1 MDKGILAKGNQTIR
15 SGSLGNQ
22 KKVTRTRKTKT
33 QTTRQK
39 ETENPI
45 HATLTAEFNP
55 IFQELLDWMTEVQF
69 LAVQLQSMAANDKK
83 REKLET
89 ALEWRLTQIK
99 VRSGAIVEQVFEL
112 TPD

>member
-1 MDKGILAKGNQTIR
+1 MDKNKKLRKQIASIEK
-15 SGSLGNQ
+15 Q

-39 ETENPI
+39 ETVNPI

-55 IFQELLDWMTEVQF
+55 IFQEMLDWMTEVQF
-69 LAVQLQSMAANDKK
+69 LAVKLRSMAADDKK

-89 ALEWRLTQIK
+89 ELEWRLTQIK
-99 VRSGAIVEQVFEL
+99 IRSAAIVEQVFEL
-112 TPD
+112 MPD